1 MKKATLILTVLSI
14 GIGSIDAGPELLSSG
29 KEMKQLAPAPP
40 PCPSWAGFYVAI
52 SGGYKFG
59 ATDIEL
65 NLTGD
70 WNTAPDLR
78 DRLEAAASHE
88 LEMDGGEVG
97 GLIGVNFQS
106 GNWVFGAEA
115 QGSYLWLRDSHQ
127 TIVAIIND
135 SGTVYSIETSL
146 KTHYLF
152 TFGPRIGYALCRWLP
167 YVTGGLAI
175 GDIDFDQ
182 SLLRSDLRDLGD
194 IGHRGGTSD
203 AQVGW
208 MVGGGLEYALSDHW
222 RIRGQ
227 YQFVDLGGADFHS
240 EFNTDP
246 TFTGR
251 HEAELR
257 EHNVSFAII
266 YKF

>member
-1 MKKATLILTVLSI
+1 MKEV
-14 GIGSIDAGPELLSSG
+14 
-29 KEMKQLAPAPP
+29 APAPSA
-40 PCPSWAGFYVAI
+40 CPNWGGFYFGGF
-52 SGGYKFG
+52 GGYKFG
-59 ATDIEL
+59 ATDIDL

-70 WNTAPDLR
+70 WNTIPDLR
-78 DRLEAAASHE
+78 DRLEAAASQD
-88 LEMDGGEVG
+88 LDMDGGELG

-115 QGSYLWLRDSHQ
+115 EGGYLWLRDSHQ

-135 SGTVYSIETSL
+135 SGTVYNIETSL

-182 SLLRSDLRDLGD
+182 SLLHSGLGD
-194 IGHRGGTSD
+194 IGERGSTSD

-227 YQFVDLGGADFHS
+227 YQFVDLGCADFHS

-251 HEAELR
+251 HEACLR
-257 EHNVSFAII
+257 EHNASFAII